1 MLVDSTLRRD
11 LARTFGA
18 TLTVILTIV
27 LTMMLIRTLGLAAG
41 GAVAPQDVVLLLGYT
56 ALGQL
61 PTMLGLSL
69 FVATVATLGRMYRD
83 SEMTIWFASG
93 VGLMRFVRPVVRMS
107 WPVLLVIALL
117 AFFVWPWGNQNSAD
131 LRARYEQRSDLS
143 RVAPGQFQSSRDGQR
158 VFFVERSGDDNVSS
172 KGVFILAA
180 SGDKE
185 AVTTAHRG
193 YLENLGQDRF
203 LVLERGQRNEEN
215 RATGES
221 TLARFETYHVLA
233 SERALR
239 DVKERPPK
247 AKRTIELLREPTA
260 PNQGELVW
268 RFGLVAAAINLLL
281 LGIGLAANN
290 PRRANNWNLLVAL
303 LGFVVYFNLINLSQ
317 AWVGGGRY
325 TLGQAMTAL
334 HGGAFLLAIGLLW
347 WRERGSTLLLR

>member
-93 VGLMRFVRPVVRMS
+93 IGLMRFVRPVVRMS

-131 LRARYEQRSDLS
+131 LRALYEQRSDLS
-143 RVAPGQFQSSRDGQR
+143 RVTPASSR
-158 VFFVERSGDDNVSS
+158 
-172 KGVFILAA
+172 A
-180 SGDKE
+180 
-185 AVTTAHRG
+185 
-193 YLENLGQDRF
+193 
-203 LVLERGQRNEEN
+203 
-215 RATGES
+215 RAT
-221 TLARFETYHVLA
+221 A
-233 SERALR
+233 SACSSSS
-239 DVKERPPK
+239 
-247 AKRTIELLREPTA
+247 
-260 PNQGELVW
+260 
-268 RFGLVAAAINLLL
+268 AA
-281 LGIGLAANN
+281 
-290 PRRANNWNLLVAL
+290 
-303 LGFVVYFNLINLSQ
+303 
-317 AWVGGGRY
+317 
-325 TLGQAMTAL
+325 AMTASAARACSSSL
-334 HGGAFLLAIGLLW
+334 PAAT
-347 WRERGSTLLLR
+347 RKP

>member
-1 MLVDSTLRRD
+1 M
-11 LARTFGA
+11 
-18 TLTVILTIV
+18 
-27 LTMMLIRTLGLAAG
+27 
-41 GAVAPQDVVLLLGYT
+41 
-56 ALGQL
+56 
-61 PTMLGLSL
+61 
-69 FVATVATLGRMYRD
+69 
-83 SEMTIWFASG
+83 
-93 VGLMRFVRPVVRMS
+93 
-107 WPVLLVIALL
+107 
-117 AFFVWPWGNQNSAD
+117 
-131 LRARYEQRSDLS
+131 
-143 RVAPGQFQSSRDGQR
+143 
-158 VFFVERSGDDNVSS
+158 
-172 KGVFILAA
+172 FILSA

-185 AVTTAHRG
+185 AVTTARRG

-215 RATGES
+215 RVSGETS
-221 TLARFETYHVLA
+221 LARFETYHVLA

-247 AKRTIELLREPTA
+247 ARRTIELLRQPTA

-317 AWVGGGRY
+317 AWVAGGRFS
-325 TLGQAMTAL
+325 LGQAMLTL
-334 HGGAFLLAIGLLW
+334 HGGTFALALALLW